1 MFYLKIYKT
10 TNNSEKLLMMVIE
23 HPCYVDILV
32 NIGINITI
40 LLQPSG
46 QNRQKKTV
54 CSLKECVF
62 VNSALKI
69 YTPTDCFFGDFAHWE
84 SSSAANTHIFL

>member
-54 CSLKECVF
+54 
-62 VNSALKI
+62 
-69 YTPTDCFFGDFAHWE
+69 
-84 SSSAANTHIFL
+84 